1 MENTIENVEAL
12 LGRKMDKMEK
22 VIFDLQKDE
31 ERYEFRVGKDGSL
44 ESHIKAAEVK

>member
-1 MENTIENVEAL
+1 MENTVENIEAL
-12 LGRKMDKMEK
+12 LGRKMDKMER

-44 ESHIKAAEVK
+44 ESHIKSTDK